1 MAVTEYETQRL
12 TLTSLWTDIRY
23 RSITM
28 QVLVL
33 AGLFATVFFLVSNAI
48 DNLAALDK
56 DVGFDFLSQPAGYDI
71 NQPLIDYT
79 SRSTHARAAV
89 VGVLNTFLVAVVG
102 IFIATIFGF
111 LLGIARLSHN
121 WLVNRIAYVYLEFV
135 RNVPV
140 LVHILLVHGVI
151 VTTLPVARQAINFG
165 DIAFLSNRGFNLPR
179 PIPEDG
185 FSLVLIAIAIGIA
198 FTVWFAKWAHKV
210 QDQTGKIYP
219 VFWIGVAAV
228 VGFPVLVFLVLGMP
242 LSFDY
247 PALKGFNF
255 KGGFVIRPEFA
266 ALTLALSMYTAAF
279 IGEIVR
285 AGITAISHG
294 QTEASYALGLR
305 PGRTLRLI
313 IIPQALRVIV
323 PPLTS
328 QYLNLTKNSS
338 LAIAIGY
345 MDIVATIGGITLNQT
360 GRELE
365 CMAIVMGIY
374 LVLSL
379 LISAFMN
386 WYNRRIAL
394 VER

>member
-1 MAVTEYETQRL
+1 MAVTEYESPKL
-12 TLTSLWTDIRY
+12 TLTSLWTDTRY

-28 QVLVL
+28 QILVL

-48 DNLAALDK
+48 SNLALLDK
-56 DVGFDFLSQPAGYDI
+56 DVGFDFLRQPAGYDI
-71 NQPLIDYT
+71 NQTLIEYT

-89 VGVLNTFLVAVVG
+89 VGLLNTFLVAIVG

-151 VTTLPVARQAINFG
+151 VTTLPVARQAISLG

-185 FSLVLIAIAIGIA
+185 FSLVLIAFAIGIA
-198 FTVWFAKWAHKV
+198 FTIWFARWAHRV

-219 VFWIGVAAV
+219 VFWIGVGAV

-247 PALKGFNF
+247 PALRGFNF
-255 KGGFVIRPEFA
+255 RGGFVIRPEFA

-294 QTEASYALGLR
+294 QTEAAYALGLR

>member
-1 MAVTEYETQRL
+1 MAVTELDAPRF
-12 TLTSLWTDIRY
+12 TLTQLWTDTRY

-33 AGLFATVFFLVSNAI
+33 AGLFAFLFFVIDNAI
-48 DNLAALDK
+48 NNLALLGK
-56 DVGFDFLSQPAGYDI
+56 EVGFDFLDTPASYDI
-71 NQPLIDYT
+71 NQTLIEYD
-79 SRSTHARAAV
+79 SRSTHARAAI
-89 VGVLNTFLVAVVG
+89 VGILNTALVAVCG
-102 IFIATIFGF
+102 IVLATIVGF
-111 LLGIARLSHN
+111 LLGVARLSHN
-121 WLVNRIAYVYLEFV
+121 WLINRISYVYLEFV

-140 LVHILLVHGVI
+140 LVHILLVHGII
-151 VTTLPVARQAINFG
+151 VTTLPRPKQAISIG
-165 DIAFLSNRGFNLPR
+165 DTAFLSNRGFNIPK
-179 PIPEDG
+179 PIFEDG
-185 FSLVLIAIAIGIA
+185 FSFVLIALVVGIA
-198 FTVWFAKWAHKV
+198 ATVWFARWAHKV
-210 QDQTGKIYP
+210 QDETGKIYP
-219 VFWIGVAAV
+219 VFSIGA
-228 VGFPVLVFLVLGMP
+228 GLVLGLPLLAFFATGMP
-242 LSFDY
+242 LSFEI

-255 KGGFVIRPEFA
+255 RGGVTILPEFA

-285 AGITAISHG
+285 AGIVAISHG
-294 QTEASYALGLR
+294 QTEAAYSMGLR

-345 MDIVATIGGITLNQT
+345 MDVVATIGGITLNQT
-360 GRELE
+360 GKELE
-365 CMAIVMGIY
+365 CMVIVMGIY
-374 LVLSL
+374 LALSL

>member
-12 TLTSLWTDIRY
+12 SLTSLWTDTRY

-28 QVLVL
+28 QILVL
-33 AGLFATVFFLVSNAI
+33 AGLFDTVFFLVSNAI

-71 NQPLIDYT
+71 NQTLIEYT

-89 VGVLNTFLVAVVG
+89 VGILNTFLVAIVG

-121 WLVNRIAYVYLEFV
+121 WLINRIAYVYLEFV

-140 LVHILLVHGVI
+140 LVHILLVHGVV
-151 VTTLPVARQAINFG
+151 VTTLPVARQALNFG
-165 DIAFLSNRGFNLPR
+165 DMAFLSNRGLNLPR

-185 FSLVLIAIAIGIA
+185 FSFVLIAIAIGIA
-198 FTVWFAKWAHKV
+198 FSIWFAKWAHKV

-255 KGGFVIRPEFA
+255 RGGFVIRPEFA
-266 ALTLALSMYTAAF
+266 ALTLALSLYTAAF

-374 LVLSL
+374 LILSL